1 MTRDADVLLL
11 LLDGDGLGVGAF
23 APMRRIEETLAGEMD
38 FDGGG
43 LVDVLVGE
51 EFQVFVVQVGR
62 PVHL

>member
-1 MTRDADVLLL
+1 MSGNADVLLL
-11 LLDGDGLGVGAF
+11 LLDGDRLGVGPF

-51 EFQVFVVQVGR
+51 EFQIFVVQVRG
-62 PVHL
+62 PVDL